1 MRRQAFV
8 AVPCGTKPNHRGTRT
23 DFHAVK
29 NIVVKRF
36 EEFRS

>member
-8 AVPCGTKPNHRGTRT
+8 AVPYGTRT